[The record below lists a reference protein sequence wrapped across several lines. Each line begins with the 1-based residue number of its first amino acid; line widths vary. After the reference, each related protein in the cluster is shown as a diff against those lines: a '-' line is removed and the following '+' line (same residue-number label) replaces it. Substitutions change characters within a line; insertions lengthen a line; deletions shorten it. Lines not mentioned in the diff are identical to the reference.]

1 MHSVSKVKSYLTP
14 EKVLIQIIVK
24 SDTADGK
31 GSNFFWRAKGFTKI
45 SKFKVNI
52 YLLTY
57 FISTNQGTFPAL
69 KYGSRSDTPSPD
81 AL

>member
-1 MHSVSKVKSYLTP
+1 MHGVSKVKSYLTP
-14 EKVLIQIIVK
+14 EKVLIQIIVI
-24 SDTADGK
+24 
-31 GSNFFWRAKGFTKI
+31 FFWRAKGFTKI